1 MLELD
6 VIYNQD
12 CIEGMKRIP
21 DGSVDMIL
29 CDLPYG
35 TMKGA
40 KLDGW
45 VNQTTEWDE
54 VIDTD
59 KLFFEYERV
68 LRMNGVA
75 ILFSQE
81 PYTSH
86 LRTFK
91 SENLIF
97 LYPMIWKKDHFAN
110 ALIAKKAP
118 VSYFEDINVF
128 SKKYDKQNL
137 HPLRVYFKQILEF
150 VGVGASRDINSIL
163 GHRRAEHCFYIE
175 SSQFGLCTK
184 ETYQELIFKFEIN
197 KMDGFKD
204 FSELENIDRTFKRT
218 FKRTFNLQCGKK
230 YSPNV
235 LEFKKDYEGLHPT
248 QKPVALFEYL
258 IKTYTN
264 EGETV
269 LDNCMGSGTTAIAC
283 INTNRNY
290 IGFEMDKHYCEIANE
305 RIQKALAEKEAQYE

>member
-1 MLELD
+1 MELD
-6 VIYNQD
+6 VIYNED
-12 CIEGMKRIP
+12 CLEGMKRIP

-35 TMKGA
+35 TMKGV

-128 SKKYDKQNL
+128 LKKYDKQNL
-137 HPLRVYFKQILEF
+137 HPLRAYFKQILEF
-150 VGVGASRDINSIL
+150 VGVESSRDINSIL

-204 FSELENIDRTFKRT
+204 FSELENIDRK
-218 FKRTFNLQCGKK
+218 FKRTFNLQNGKK
-230 YSPNV
+230 YNSNV

-248 QKPVALFEYL
+248 QKPVALLEYL

-269 LDNCMGSGTTAIAC
+269 LDNCFGSGSTLVAAV
-283 INTNRNY
+283 NTKRHY
-290 IGFEMDKHYCEIANE
+290 IGFELDPKYFDIACKRLDE
-305 RIQKALAEKEAQYE
+305 AEGLRGDAL

>member
-1 MLELD
+1 MDINLLHGDCLEL
-6 VIYNQD
+6 
-12 CIEGMKRIP
+12 MKGIP
-21 DGSVDMIL
+21 DGSIDMIL
-29 CDLPYG
+29 ADLPYG
-35 TMKGA
+35 TMKNA

-54 VIDTD
+54 VIDTGR
-59 KLFFEYERV
+59 LFSEYERV

-86 LRTFK
+86 LRMFK
-91 SENLIF
+91 SENFIF

-137 HPLRVYFKQILEF
+137 HPLRGYFQKILEF
-150 VGVGASRDINSIL
+150 ADVDLRKINSVL
-163 GHRRAEHCFYIE
+163 GHRRAEHCFYTE
-175 SSQFGLCTK
+175 SSQFGLCTEK
-184 ETYQELIFKFEIN
+184 TYQELISKFEIN
-197 KMDGFKD
+197 KMNGFKD
-204 FSELENIDRTFKRT
+204 FSELEKIDRT
-218 FKRTFNLQCGKK
+218 FKRTFNLQNGKK
-230 YSPNV
+230 YNSNV

-264 EGETV
+264 AGDTV
-269 LDNCMGSGTTAIAC
+269 LDNCMGSGTTGVAC
-283 INTNRNY
+283 KNLNRNF
-290 IGFEMDKHYCEIANE
+290 IGMELDDKYFEIAKR
-305 RIQKALAEKEAQYE
+305 RISEA

>member
-1 MLELD
+1 MDVKLLQGDCLEL
-6 VIYNQD
+6 
-12 CIEGMKRIP
+12 MKDIP

-29 CDLPYG
+29 ADLPYG
-35 TMKGA
+35 TMKNA

-54 VIDTD
+54 VIDTGR
-59 KLFFEYERV
+59 LFSEYERL

-86 LRTFK
+86 LRMFK

-137 HPLRVYFKQILEF
+137 HPLRGYFQKILEF
-150 VGVGASRDINSIL
+150 ADVDLSKINSVL
-163 GHRRAEHCFYIE
+163 GHRRAEHCFYTE
-175 SSQFGLCTK
+175 SSQFGLCTEK
-184 ETYQELIFKFEIN
+184 TYQELISNFEIN
-197 KMDGFKD
+197 KMNGFKD
-204 FSELENIDRTFKRT
+204 FSELEKIDKR
-218 FKRTFNLQCGKK
+218 FERTFNLQNGKK
-230 YSPNV
+230 YNSNV

-264 EGETV
+264 AGDTV
-269 LDNCMGSGTTAIAC
+269 LDNVMGSGTTGVAC
-283 INTNRNY
+283 KNLNRNF
-290 IGFEMDKHYCEIANE
+290 IGIELDDKYFEIAKR
-305 RIQKALAEKEAQYE
+305 RISEA

>member
-1 MLELD
+1 MINLQQGDCLEL
-6 VIYNQD
+6 
-12 CIEGMKRIP
+12 MKDIP
-21 DGSVDMIL
+21 DGSVDMVL
-29 CDLPYG
+29 ADLPYG
-35 TMKGA
+35 TMKNA

-54 VIDTD
+54 VIDTGR
-59 KLFFEYERV
+59 LFSEYERV

-75 ILFSQE
+75 VLFSQE

-137 HPLRVYFKQILEF
+137 HPLRGYFKKIFEF
-150 VGVGASRDINSIL
+150 ADVDLSKINSVL
-163 GHRRAEHCFYIE
+163 GNRRAEHCFYTE
-175 SSQFGLCTK
+175 SSQFGLCTEK
-184 ETYQELIFKFEIN
+184 TYQELISKFEIN
-197 KMDGFKD
+197 KMNGFKD
-204 FSELENIDRTFKRT
+204 FSELEKIDKRFKRT
-218 FKRTFNLQCGKK
+218 YNLQNGKK
-230 YSPNV
+230 YNSNV

-264 EGETV
+264 EGDTV
-269 LDNCMGSGTTAIAC
+269 LDNVMGSGTTGVACVNTGRNFIGMELEEKYFDIA
-283 INTNRNY
+283 
-290 IGFEMDKHYCEIANE
+290 KE
-305 RIQKALAEKEAQYE
+305 RIEKSRHGSNCEE

>member
-1 MLELD
+1 MELNK
-6 VIYNQD
+6 IYNED
-12 CIEGMKRIP
+12 CLEGMKRIP

-40 KLDGW
+40 NLDGW

-54 VIDTD
+54 IIDTE

-91 SENLIF
+91 SENLNF

-137 HPLRVYFKQILEF
+137 HPLREYFKQILEF
-150 VGVGASRDINSIL
+150 VGVKSSGDINSIL
-163 GHRRAEHCFYIE
+163 GHARADHCFRIK

-184 ETYQELIFKFEIN
+184 KLMKN
-197 KMDGFKD
+197 
-204 FSELENIDRTFKRT
+204 
-218 FKRTFNLQCGKK
+218 
-230 YSPNV
+230 
-235 LEFKKDYEGLHPT
+235 
-248 QKPVALFEYL
+248 
-258 IKTYTN
+258 
-264 EGETV
+264 
-269 LDNCMGSGTTAIAC
+269 
-283 INTNRNY
+283 
-290 IGFEMDKHYCEIANE
+290 
-305 RIQKALAEKEAQYE
+305 

>member
-1 MLELD
+1 MQSERLLKGDCLEL
-6 VIYNQD
+6 
-12 CIEGMKRIP
+12 MKDIP

-45 VNQTTEWDE
+45 ANQTTQWDE
-54 VIDTD
+54 VIDTRR
-59 KLFFEYERV
+59 LFLEYERV

-86 LRTFK
+86 LRTFRSK
-91 SENLIF
+91 NLFF

-137 HPLRVYFKQILEF
+137 HPLREYFKKILEF
-150 VGVGASRDINSIL
+150 VDVPLSEINSVL
-163 GHRRAEHCFYIE
+163 GNRRAEHCFYIE
-175 SSQFGLCTK
+175 SSQFGLCTEK
-184 ETYQELIFKFEIN
+184 TYQELISKFGIN
-197 KMDGFKD
+197 KMNGFKY
-204 FSELENIDRTFKRT
+204 FSELKKIDKK
-218 FKRTFNLQCGKK
+218 FKRTFNLQNGKK
-230 YSPNV
+230 YNSNV
-235 LEFKKDYEGLHPT
+235 LEFKKDYEGFHPT
-248 QKPVALFEYL
+248 QKPVALLEYL

-264 EGETV
+264 ENETV
-269 LDNCMGSGTTAIAC
+269 LDNCMGSGSTGVAC
-283 INTNRNY
+283 VNTNRNF
-290 IGFEMDKHYCEIANE
+290 IGMELEEKYFNISKE
-305 RIQKALAEKEAQYE
+305 RIEQAKEATSTVA